1 MADVGFIALTL
12 ALTASIYSAIAFIF
26 GAGKGYERLAA
37 TARIGFLAA
46 CGLVFLAAY
55 ALYYSLLNHNFQL
68 EYVASHISRDM
79 SLIYKISAFWAGNA
93 GSLLLMTCFLSLIA
107 AVWLIQRREGDNG
120 KFSAYASAV
129 IVSVLAFFLLLLILV
144 ANPFE
149 KLPYAPVDGSGLNPI
164 LKNPG
169 MIFHPPLLLAGYITF
184 TIPFALA
191 VAALITKSQYIN
203 WLSKTRTWALLAWL
217 LLGAGNIVGA
227 WWAYVELGWG
237 GYWAWDPVEN
247 AGLMPWLI
255 GTAFLHTINMQK
267 RTGTLKVWTMVFII
281 LTFNLCMFGTFL
293 TRSGFL
299 SSVHTFT
306 NTGMEPLFLAFL
318 TITLIGPLGLVLI
331 RRRSLRSEKREVDLI
346 SKENSFVVTNIL
358 FIAATF
364 VIFLGTMFP
373 WLSEKI
379 AGSITTLES
388 SFFDKAVGP
397 LFLLIILL
405 VGICIL
411 IGWRHTSITNLFR
424 RILFPLVLSLVLCLA
439 LYLFQIKE
447 WYALT
452 LFPLCCFAI
461 LTHLFSL
468 FRRVRARSLVGKMN
482 PIKALAGLLWANRPH
497 YGGMIVHLG
506 IVLIA
511 IGVIG
516 SSFYQSEVEAGLKPG
531 ESISIENY
539 TLTYDEMTMSEDSTK
554 IIFTASLSVHDGD
567 NIVGILKPEKYIQ
580 LGSGRVASEVDI
592 RSMPH
597 WWIPLE
603 DLYVVLASWTTD
615 GTTTFEILVNPLVSL
630 IWAGGGVLALG
641 GIFAFWP
648 SRAKK
653 SVSKNTHKR
662 DETETSTDLPPDP
675 RSESGSNESS
685 EKDNIN

>member
-1 MADVGFIALTL
+1 MADVGFIVLTL
-12 ALTASIYSAIAFIF
+12 ALAASIYSAIAFIF
-26 GAGKGYERLAA
+26 GASKGYERLAA
-37 TARIGFLAA
+37 TARISFLIA

-79 SLIYKISAFWAGNA
+79 PLIYKISAFWAGNE
-93 GSLLLMTCFLSLIA
+93 GSLLFMTCFLSLIA
-107 AVWLIQRREGDNG
+107 AVSVIHKQERDNV

-129 IVSVLAFFLLLLILV
+129 IISILAFFLLLLILV

-149 KLPYAPVDGSGLNPI
+149 KLSYVPADGSGLNPI
-164 LKNPG
+164 LENPG
-169 MIFHPPLLLAGYITF
+169 MIFHPPLLLAGYVTF
-184 TIPFALA
+184 SIPFALA
-191 VAALITKSQYIN
+191 VAALVTKSQYSN
-203 WLSKTRTWALLAWL
+203 WLSKIRVWALLAWL

-255 GTAFLHTINMQK
+255 GTAFLHSIHMQK
-267 RTGTLKVWTMVFII
+267 RTGTLKIWTMVLII
-281 LTFNLCMFGTFL
+281 LTFNLCIFGTFL
-293 TRSGFL
+293 SRSGFL

-306 NTGMEPLFLAFL
+306 NTGMEPLFLTFL
-318 TITLIGPLGLVLI
+318 TITLMGPLGLVVI

-358 FIAATF
+358 FVAATF
-364 VIFLGTMFP
+364 VILLGTMLP

-397 LFLLIILL
+397 IFLLIIFL
-405 VGICIL
+405 VAICIL
-411 IGWRHTSITNLFR
+411 LSWRRTSFLKFIR
-424 RILFPLVLSLVLCLA
+424 KVVFPLSISLALCLVL
-439 LYLFQIKE
+439 YLVQIKE

-468 FRRVRARSLVGKMN
+468 FRDVRARSLAGKMN

-497 YGGMIVHLG
+497 YGGMIIHLG
-506 IVLIA
+506 IILIA
-511 IGVIG
+511 IGIIG
-516 SSFYQSEVEAGLKPG
+516 SSFYQSGVEAGLKPG

-539 TLTYDEMTMSEDSTK
+539 TLTYDEMTMSEDSAK

-567 NIVGILKPEKYIQ
+567 NMVGILKPEKYIQ
-580 LGSGRVASEVDI
+580 RGSGSVASEVDI

-630 IWAGGGVLALG
+630 IWIGGGVLALG
-641 GIFAFWP
+641 GIVAFWP
-648 SRAKK
+648 FRIKK
-653 SVSKNTHKR
+653 ARSKIEADIAIGIS
-662 DETETSTDLPPDP
+662 DESD
-675 RSESGSNESS
+675 
-685 EKDNIN
+685 K